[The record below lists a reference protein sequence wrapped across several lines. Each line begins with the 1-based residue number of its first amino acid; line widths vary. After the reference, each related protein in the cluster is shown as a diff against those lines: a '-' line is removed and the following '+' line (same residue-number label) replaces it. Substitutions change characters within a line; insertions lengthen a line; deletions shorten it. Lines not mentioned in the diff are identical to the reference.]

1 MFDEMVVL
9 LYVMVKRVITNGTD
23 DDMLVVTYRGR

>member
-23 DDMLVVTYRGR
+23 DDMLVVTYGGR

>member
-23 DDMLVVTYRGR
+23 DDMLVVT